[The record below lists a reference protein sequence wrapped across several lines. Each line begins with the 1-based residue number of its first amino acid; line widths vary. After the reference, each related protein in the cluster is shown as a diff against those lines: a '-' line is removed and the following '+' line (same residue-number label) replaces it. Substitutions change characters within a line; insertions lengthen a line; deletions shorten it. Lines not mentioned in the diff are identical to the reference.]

1 MRVDM
6 SELVAEFINVL
17 VSKKWVLIAKDD
29 SGNSGQVAMYDKITG
44 APIPTCY
51 MEFLKR
57 FKSLSNADES
67 RWFISTDE
75 FLGNSDAAFSWDAFE
90 RMSLD
95 AAMTDR
101 DAEDVRTFWGRHLP
115 ILMAVDGDYQYIAL
129 DRRSGVVVHG
139 AEPDFESVSRL
150 AGSFGEF
157 MIAVMD
163 GQHDELFV

>member
-1 MRVDM
+1 M
-6 SELVAEFINVL
+6 SELVAEFMNVL

-67 RWFISTDE
+67 RWFISTEE
-75 FLGNSDAAFSWDAFE
+75 FSGNSDSAFSWDEFE
-90 RMSLD
+90 KMSLD

-129 DRRSGVVVHG
+129 DRMSGAVVHG
-139 AEPDFESVSRL
+139 VEPDFESVSNL
-150 AGSFGEF
+150 ADSFDGF
-157 MIAVMD
+157 MVAVME
-163 GQHDELFV
+163 GKRGEVLFD

>member
-1 MRVDM
+1 
-6 SELVAEFINVL
+6 
-17 VSKKWVLIAKDD
+17 
-29 SGNSGQVAMYDKITG
+29 
-44 APIPTCY
+44 

-75 FLGNSDAAFSWDAFE
+75 FSGNSDAAFSWDAIE

-129 DRRSGVVVHG
+129 DRMSGAVVHG
-139 AEPDFESVSRL
+139 VETDFESVSNL
-150 AGSFGEF
+150 DDSFDGF
-157 MIAVMD
+157 MVAVME
-163 GQHDELFV
+163 GKRGEVLFD